1 MFVKQ
6 NETVLCHFF
15 HSFSHIKATKIKHHE
30 NEIKRMVNSAIEMS
44 SHLDK
49 SFSTLKRQNVFPGRS
64 F

>member
-30 NEIKRMVNSAIEMS
+30 IGIKRMVNSVIEMPG
-44 SHLDK
+44 HLNK
-49 SFSTLKRQNVFPGRS
+49 SFST
-64 F
+64 